1 MIIFE
6 NLKFSAQ
13 MAIRELR
20 SGISGFR
27 LFLICLMLGVG
38 TITAVGT
45 VKSGIEYAISEK
57 GSELLGGDAEAEF
70 TYRVANTEELNWLK
84 SISTNMSDSIF
95 H

>member
-27 LFLICLMLGVG
+27 IFLICLVLGVG

-45 VKSGIEYAISEK
+45 VKSGIEYTIGEK
-57 GSELLGGDAEAEF
+57 GSELLGGDAEAE
-70 TYRVANTEELNWLK
+70 LSL
-84 SISTNMSDSIF
+84 IHI
-95 H
+95 